1 MPDTDKTESDTGP
14 DVVPVGAAFTPGS
27 GAPIPVP
34 PQALTEEALTREEA
48 PEEDPTASELESD
61 LAEAL
66 PRFDDEP

>member
-1 MPDTDKTESDTGP
+1 MPDTDKPESDTGP

-27 GAPIPVP
+27 AAPIPVP

-48 PEEDPTASELESD
+48 PEEDPTVDELDSD

-66 PRFDDEP
+66 PNFADDA